1 MKLAFASSTL
11 RGLRIAL
18 YLRTDNAKPTPNIKY
33 TLVLCHS
40 LRYARA
46 HTHIRKRRTKI
57 GTRGIILYPVGHL
70 SLLSLKIPE
79 SCEVSKCQ
87 NRALINA
94 FLICLLPSAN
104 DVRHPRRRFTVQNY
118 NFFLNIPNYKYKK
131 MPLISENIN
140 GGEMIGRKEHIFW
153 IRSFGGYRTRQRR
166 YRL

>member
-94 FLICLLPSAN
+94 FLICLLPSAD
-104 DVRHPRRRFTVQNY
+104 DVQTSPAQVHGAKVQL
-118 NFFLNIPNYKYKK
+118 FFEYTKL
-131 MPLISENIN
+131 
-140 GGEMIGRKEHIFW
+140 
-153 IRSFGGYRTRQRR
+153 
-166 YRL
+166 